1 MEYRLL
7 AKRLLQERNEL
18 TKSWLKKRQSCVFT
32 QKNLKKWFLAAAI
45 FKDLRIVY
53 FHKELKKDV

>member
-18 TKSWLKKRQSCVFT
+18 TKFWLKKRQSSVFT
-32 QKNLKKWFLAAAI
+32 QKKFKKWFLAAAI
-45 FKDLRIVY
+45 FKDL
-53 FHKELKKDV
+53 